1 MLKYTDLNKLKSF
14 QELRQTN
21 PEELKK
27 ALNGNR
33 IKEYDIKIEGHKV
46 HYNYATKQINENHLK
61 IFQNLSDE
69 ANLIEKYKEIING
82 NNINISENR
91 KVLHHLTRGQL
102 GTEVIENNENMR
114 KFFQNEL
121 ERIFEFAK
129 QVQNGLI
136 KSISGKIFKNV
147 VQIGIGGSSLGPKAL
162 YTTIKNYAN
171 KKNLHLMKAYFISN
185 VDPDEA
191 EEILSVINLQETLFI
206 IVSKSGN
213 TLETESNMQFLI
225 KKLEDNGINEYQK
238 QIIIITSKGSMLA
251 LEKGYLEYFF
261 MHDSIGG
268 RFSPTSAVGLALI
281 TLCFTEN
288 TTKEILKGAHEVDK
302 KALNKNVKE
311 NAPLLA
317 ALISVY
323 ESNILNYSSNCIL
336 AYSKAM
342 ENFYLHLQQLEMES
356 NGKSVNRFGEKIDY
370 KTVRIIWGGI
380 GTDVQHS
387 FFQML
392 HQGTEIVPMD
402 LIGFSESQLK
412 KDITIERISNNNKLK
427 ANLIAQIVAFSNG
440 KEDINKNKNFE
451 GERPSSLIYSKELT
465 PYTVGAILSHYEN
478 KVMFEGFL
486 LNINSFDQEGVQLG
500 KTIAKKIL
508 KNNEAKD
515 EIIESYKRLL
525 QLQN

>member
-1 MLKYTDLNKLKSF
+1 MLNYTNLNKLKSF
-14 QELRQTN
+14 
-21 PEELKK
+21 EELKK
-27 ALNGNR
+27 TNPEILRKTLNEYR
-33 IKEYDIKIEGHKV
+33 IKEYDIIIEGSHV
-46 HYNYATKQINENHLK
+46 HYNYATKQINEDHLR

-69 ANLIEKYKEIING
+69 ASLTEKYRELIDG

-102 GTEVIENNENMR
+102 GIDVTENNENMR
-114 KFFQNEL
+114 EFFAREL
-121 ERIFEFAK
+121 ERIFDFAK
-129 QVQNGLI
+129 QVQNGSI
-136 KSISGKIFKNV
+136 KNTNGKPFKNV

-162 YTTIKNYAN
+162 YTSIKNYARQ
-171 KKNLHLMKAYFISN
+171 KNLHLMKAYFIAN

-191 EEILSVINLQETLFI
+191 EEVLSEIDLQETLFI
-206 IVSKSGN
+206 IVSKSGT
-213 TLETESNMQFLI
+213 TLETASNMQFLI
-225 KKLEDNGINEYQK
+225 QKLKESSIKEYQK
-238 QIIIITSKGSMLA
+238 QIIIITSKGSMLE

-281 TLCFTEN
+281 TLCFTEHV
-288 TTKEILKGAHEVDK
+288 TKEILKGAHEVDK
-302 KALNKNVKE
+302 RALNKNVRE

-317 ALISVY
+317 ALISIY
-323 ESNILNYSSNCIL
+323 EGNILGYSSNCII

-356 NGKSVNRFGEKIDY
+356 NGKSVNRFGETIDY

-392 HQGTEIVPMD
+392 HQGTEKVPMD

-412 KDITIERISNNNKLK
+412 KDIIVEGTSNNDKLK
-427 ANLIAQIVAFSNG
+427 ANLIAQIIAFSEG
-440 KEDINKNKNFE
+440 KEDANKNKNFN

-465 PYTVGAILSHYEN
+465 PYALGAILSHYEN

-500 KTIAKKIL
+500 KVISTQIL
-508 KNNEAKD
+508 NKSDLKSG
-515 EIIESYKRLL
+515 IIKSYDILL
-525 QLQN
+525 Q

>member
-1 MLKYTDLNKLKSF
+1 MSNYNNLNKLKSF
-14 QELRQTN
+14 QELKQIN

-27 ALNGNR
+27 ALNENR
-33 IKEYDIKIEGHKV
+33 IKEYDIKIEGNHV
-46 HYNYATKQINENHLK
+46 HYNYATKQINEDHLRL
-61 IFQNLSDE
+61 FQNLSDE
-69 ANLIEKYKEIING
+69 AHLIEKYKEIIDG
-82 NNINISENR
+82 KHINISENR

-102 GTEVIENNENMR
+102 GTTVIENNENMR
-114 KFFQNEL
+114 EFFEGEL
-121 ERIFEFAK
+121 NKIFAFAK
-129 QVQNGLI
+129 KVQNGTI
-136 KSISGKIFKNV
+136 QNTNGKAFKNI
-147 VQIGIGGSSLGPKAL
+147 VQVGIGGSSLGPKAL
-162 YTTIKNYAN
+162 YSAIKNYA
-171 KKNLHLMKAYFISN
+171 KHKNLCKMKAYFISN

-191 EEILSVINLQETLFI
+191 EEILNELNLQETLFI
-206 IVSKSGN
+206 IVSKSGT
-213 TLETESNMQFLI
+213 TLETASNMQFLI
-225 KKLEDNGINEYQK
+225 KKLKDNGINEYKK
-238 QIIIITSKGSMLA
+238 QIIIITSKDSMLA

-281 TLCFTEN
+281 TLCFTEDI
-288 TTKEILKGAHEVDK
+288 TKEILKGAHEVDK
-302 KALNKNVKE
+302 KALNKNIKE

-317 ALISVY
+317 AMISIY
-323 ESNILNYSSNCIL
+323 ESNILNYSSNCII

-412 KDITIERISNNNKLK
+412 QDVILEGTSSNDKLK
-427 ANLIAQIVAFSNG
+427 ANLIAQIIAFSIG
-440 KEDINKNKNFE
+440 KENTDKNKNFQ
-451 GERPSSLIYSKELT
+451 GERPSALIYAQELT
-465 PYTVGAILSHYEN
+465 PYTIGAILSHYEN

-500 KTIAKKIL
+500 KVIATQIL
-508 KNNEAKD
+508 KNDNSQD
-515 EIIESYKRLL
+515 EIIKSYDRLL
-525 QLQN
+525 

>member
-1 MLKYTDLNKLKSF
+1 MPNYQNLNKLKNF
-14 QELRQTN
+14 QALTKIN
-21 PEELKK
+21 PEVLSQT
-27 ALNGNR
+27 LSSDR
-33 IKEYDIKIEGHKV
+33 IKNYDIKIDGNNV
-46 HYNYATKQINENHLK
+46 HYNYATKQINEAHLK

-69 ANLIEKYKEIING
+69 ANLIEKYKEIIDG

-102 GTEVIENNENMR
+102 GTEVTENNENMR
-114 KFFQNEL
+114 EFFNREL
-121 ERIFEFAK
+121 KRIFEFAK
-129 QVQNGLI
+129 QVHNGSI
-136 KSISGKIFKNV
+136 KSIKGKTFKNV

-162 YTTIKNYAN
+162 YTAIKNYA
-171 KKNLHLMKAYFISN
+171 KQKDLHLMKAYFISN
-185 VDPDEA
+185 VDPDES
-191 EEILSVINLQETLFI
+191 EEVLSEIDLNETLFI
-206 IVSKSGN
+206 IVSKSGT
-213 TLETESNMQFLI
+213 TLETASNMQFLI
-225 KKLEDNGINEYQK
+225 KKLEDNGITEYQK

-268 RFSPTSAVGLALI
+268 RFSPTSAVGITLI
-281 TLCFTEN
+281 TLCFTEHV
-288 TTKEILKGAHEVDK
+288 TKEILQGAHEVDK
-302 KALNKNVKE
+302 RALNKNVRE

-317 ALISVY
+317 ALISIY
-323 ESNILNYSSNCIL
+323 ESNILNYSSNCIV

-356 NGKSVNRFGEKIDY
+356 NGKSVNRFGEIIDY

-412 KDITIERISNNNKLK
+412 KDVIVEGTSNNDKLK
-427 ANLIAQIVAFSNG
+427 ANLIAQIIAFSQG
-440 KEDINKNKNFE
+440 KEDINRNKNFE
-451 GERPSSLIYSKELT
+451 GGRPSSLIYSKELT
-465 PYTVGAILSHYEN
+465 AYVVGALLAHYEN

-500 KTIAKKIL
+500 KIIATQIL
-508 KNNEAKD
+508 NKNDIKN
-515 EIIESYKRLL
+515 EIITSYENLL
-525 QLQN
+525 

>member
-1 MLKYTDLNKLKSF
+1 MLKYINLNKLKNF

-27 ALNGNR
+27 NLSEDR
-33 IKEYDIKIEGHKV
+33 IKKYDIKIEGYQV
-46 HYNYATKQINENHLK
+46 HYNYATKQINETHLN

-69 ANLIEKYKEIING
+69 ANLIEKYKEILDG
-82 NNINISENR
+82 KHINISENR

-114 KFFQNEL
+114 EFFEREL
-121 ERIFEFAK
+121 KRIFEFAK
-129 QVQNGLI
+129 QVQNGSI
-136 KSISGKIFKNV
+136 KSISGKVFKNV

-162 YTTIKNYAN
+162 YTAIKNYA
-171 KKNLHLMKAYFISN
+171 KQKNLHLMKAYFISN
-185 VDPDEA
+185 VDPDET
-191 EEILSVINLQETLFI
+191 EEVLSEIDLQETLFI

-213 TLETESNMQFLI
+213 TLETAANMQFLI
-225 KKLEDNGINEYQK
+225 KKLENNGIKEYQK

-251 LEKGYLEYFF
+251 LEQGYLEYFF

-268 RFSPTSAVGLALI
+268 RFSPTSAVGLTLI

-288 TTKEILKGAHEVDK
+288 VTKEILKGAYEVDK
-302 KALNKNVKE
+302 KALNKNVRE
-311 NAPLLA
+311 NAPLLS

-323 ESNILNYSSNCIL
+323 ESNILNYSSNCII

-392 HQGTEIVPMD
+392 HQGTDIVPMD

-412 KDITIERISNNNKLK
+412 QDNTLEGTSNNDKLK
-427 ANLIAQIVAFSNG
+427 ANLIAQIIAFCYG
-440 KEDINKNKNFE
+440 KEDTNKNKNFE
-451 GERPSSLIYSKELT
+451 GERPAALIYSKELT

-500 KTIAKKIL
+500 KIIATKIL
-508 KNNEAKD
+508 KDNNLKD
-515 EIIESYKRLL
+515 EIIKSYDRLL
-525 QLQN
+525 Q